1 MKLYFV
7 GAHST
12 GKTTLAR
19 YASTTYK
26 LPLIAETARTELAKM
41 ERRFDD
47 LRVDVAGSEVAGG
60 AEVGVHRPLPVRGD
74 EDQAARGRGIAG
86 AGRGGRA
93 AAATARRRA
102 RRRRRASRPGSAK
115 WSK

>member
-41 ERRFDD
+41 ERRFDE
-47 LRVDVAGSEVAGG
+47 LRVDVAATTSYQFAVFRAQLRAEHGLG
-60 AEVGVHRPLPVRGD
+60 ALD
-74 EDQAARGRGIAG
+74 YALNAYMGI
-86 AGRGGRA
+86 RKMQ
-93 AAATARRRA
+93 TPYPCK
-102 RRRRRASRPGSAK
+102 S
-115 WSK
+115 